1 MLARTLNRLR
11 LNPGSPG
18 PKKLR
23 LPLLALAL
31 GAAASLALFV
41 FVKDRV
47 EKEAMLSFERQA
59 SDAKHVMEMRVI
71 SYFNVLYGLAALFSK
86 SSPLSRAEFLQYV
99 EALDVPRRYPGIWGF
114 SFAELV
120 PHEAKARFEARV
132 RRDTSVRPE
141 GYPDFAIKP
150 PGERSEY
157 FVMSYVAPVRTGIEF
172 AFGLDM
178 FSNPRSSNLAAVK
191 EAYRVA
197 RDSGKPTTSGAQIN
211 IGQGDAMAL
220 PMRLAV
226 YRRGM
231 PLETVAQRR
240 AAYLGAVGAGFL
252 VRELMQ
258 GVLDESTLRYLRFRL
273 YDAGPASRY
282 TGAARAQRPLFDSR
296 DLAMPSDA
304 DPGNAFFETTLPMEF
319 AGRTWEI
326 HFNAPRSALIGGTD
340 RALPWLALGGGL
352 LISGLLFAIFY
363 SLAAAAERVEVA
375 RREAVSANIAKTKFL
390 AAASHDLR
398 QPMQALSMYASV
410 LEERVREAGAL
421 RVVRGIEL
429 SVRTLEQLFDSLL
442 DISKIESGVVKPEV
456 AAFALMPLIERV
468 VEGEMPV
475 AARKNLELRVART
488 SVSVRTDPALLERML
503 KNLVTNA
510 IRYTERGGVVVGC
523 RRRSGGR
530 LRLEVVDSGIGI
542 PAHEQE
548 RIFDEYY
555 QIAGKSAQG
564 LGLGL
569 PIVKSLGELLGH
581 RVAVRSAL
589 GRGSVFSIELESAT
603 GAVPAATLPGP
614 LLHSTLKGITVVVV
628 DDDAEIRNSVRLLL
642 ENWGCRGIGG
652 ATVAEV
658 ELELRAQGLTPDALV
673 VDYRLADAMDG
684 LQAIEHLR
692 AAFGQHI
699 PALIISGTASLP
711 FIREHAARI
720 PVAMKPVPPGKL
732 RAFLSQSVRAG
743 ATPGIQAS

>member
-1 MLARTLNRLR
+1 MLSKTLDRFR
-11 LNPGSPG
+11 LNPG
-18 PKKLR
+18 
-23 LPLLALAL
+23 LPAKRMLLPALVLVLGALA
-31 GAAASLALFV
+31 SLSLCV
-41 FVKDRV
+41 FVNDSI
-47 EKEAMLSFERQA
+47 EKEARLRFERQA
-59 SDAKHVMEMRVI
+59 SDAKHVIEARVT
-71 SYFNVLYGLAALFSK
+71 SYFNVLYGLSALFSR
-86 SSPLSRAEFLQYV
+86 SNALSRAEFHNYV
-99 EALDVPRRYPGIWGF
+99 KALDVPHRFPGIWGL

-132 RRDTSVRPE
+132 RRDTSLRPD
-141 GYPDFAIKP
+141 GYPGFAIKP
-150 PGERSEY
+150 PGERPEY
-157 FVMSYVAPVRTGIEF
+157 FVMSYVEGIRPGVEF

-178 FSNPRSSNLAAVK
+178 FANPRSSDLAAVK
-191 EAYRVA
+191 EAYWVT

-226 YRRGM
+226 YRQGV

-273 YDAGPASRY
+273 YDAGPVSRY
-282 TGAARAQRPLFDSR
+282 TGAARVGSGVRPLFDSR
-296 DLAMPSDA
+296 DLASDA
-304 DPGNAFFETTLPMEF
+304 GGGDVFFQTLLPMAF
-319 AGRTWEI
+319 AGRIWEI
-326 HFNAPRSALIGGTD
+326 QFDAPRSALIAGAD

-352 LISGLLFAIFY
+352 LISVLLFAIFY
-363 SLAAAAERVEVA
+363 SIAAASQRVEAA
-375 RREAVSANIAKTKFL
+375 RREAVAANIAKTKFL

-456 AAFALMPLIERV
+456 SAFALMPLIERV
-468 VEGEMPV
+468 VEAETPI

-488 SVSVRTDPALLERML
+488 SASVRSDPALLERML

-510 IRYTERGGVVVGC
+510 IRYTERGKVLVGC
-523 RRRSGGR
+523 RRRPGGR
-530 LRLEVVDSGIGI
+530 LRLEVIDSGIGI

-581 RVAVRSAL
+581 KVAVRSSL
-589 GRGSVFSIELESAT
+589 GRGSVFSIELERAQGASSSA
-603 GAVPAATLPGP
+603 APAGP
-614 LLHSTLKGITVVVV
+614 LLLSSLQGLTVVVV
-628 DDDAEIRNSVRLLL
+628 DDDAEIRNSVSFLL
-642 ENWGCRGIGG
+642 ESWGCRGIAG

-658 ELELRAQGLTPDALV
+658 ERELRANQLTPDALI

-692 AAFGQHI
+692 ATFGAHI

-711 FIREHAARI
+711 FLREHAARI
-720 PVAMKPVPPGKL
+720 PIAMKPVPHGKL
-732 RAFLSQSVRAG
+732 RAFLSQSVRRRPA
-743 ATPGIQAS
+743 